1 MAGPSSERGS
11 GHPHAM
17 KVLVQYQLRQRAATV
32 EPRLKGI
39 AFSAATR
46 RAVPVSGRVENRV
59 AVQFDA
65 ETRGAQIS
73 AERFPFDV
81 HPDLSRLVKWQMS
94 EKHHRKAKK
103 GE

>member
-1 MAGPSSERGS
+1 MLSTASTDSGSRTRRTGGLMAGPSSERGS

-17 KVLVQYQLRQRAATV
+17 KVLVQYRLRPRQRSATV

-59 AVQFDA
+59 AVEFDA

-81 HPDLSRLVKWQMS
+81 
-94 EKHHRKAKK
+94 
-103 GE
+103 